1 MDKTEYHMKL
11 DEINRLVEAQ
21 DYEGAL
27 EIADTIEWKRVKSVR
42 TLCMVADIY
51 EVNGELEESMRMLQ
65 LAYKRSSVGKMI
77 LYRQVELSLKMGR
90 YDDAVK
96 YYNQY
101 LETAAN
107 DTSKYIL
114 KYKIYKAQNAPLE
127 DQIAILEEYKDRE
140 YTERWVYEL
149 ARLYKKAGKQN
160 KCIATCDDLILWF
173 GEGKYVTKAMELKMT
188 YVPLTPA
195 QKAKYDKR
203 NKEQEEKKPEVKVS
217 APERKVT
224 AETVAGISAAAMASL
239 QRASVIPAEKDTTE
253 KDTVANDAKVQEK
266 ASDENT
272 RIAEAAV
279 TAEMPEKPQEKIAEE
294 MPVRVDTKQ
303 LQEKLAKSFQEVL
316 SGFNR
321 TKVVNAFEA
330 LGRATGSEMSQEPVE
345 EENIEGYQVA
355 DLEPE
360 KVNEAKVSAERGEA
374 IAHRTE
380 ITETPEPEQIKEE
393 KPEDKEITSLQ
404 DMDLEALFAETSGM
418 FAEAAESR
426 QEELEKMGPVSEEKE
441 EITTEVQEK
450 EEPTVMIEESI
461 VTEEEP
467 KEMPELDADAEAA
480 MAAFEAS
487 LLMSLEEPQET
498 NEAAESEVVDEPEVV
513 IEPEAVDEPE
523 AVIEPEVVDE
533 PEAVIE
539 PEAVDEPEAVT
550 EPEVVDEPEAVIEP
564 ETVDEPEAAI
574 EPEVVDEP
582 EIVIEPEVV
591 DEPEVEIE
599 PEVVDEPE
607 VEIEPETVDEPEED
621 DDIKIVVPV
630 VRYEE
635 PNLEEQLL
643 AALRG
648 GDDTVEQDA
657 VEDENIIPDLDL
669 ALVMELQKEKDAPE
683 QVEEVVVEKSESVEN
698 EPEEVLSEIDQM
710 LADAEKEIELP
721 DELPE
726 AETPEEIKRRILD
739 NTRPEK
745 LSDEQKRLFSY
756 FAKVPG
762 MDEQILDA
770 IDGVYQHASEKTS
783 RRGNVAIMGSH
794 GTGKTRLSEGL
805 VKAICKELGLEAVK
819 YANLDASDM
828 NKKDPAMVI
837 SKMAGGFLLIE
848 RASFMTAETIEKL
861 SQAMDFRTDGMIL
874 IIEDDKANMRKLL
887 ADYPEFANK
896 FETVI
901 SIPVFTN
908 DELVTFARTYAKEN
922 GYRMDEM
929 GVLALYEL
937 IGNNQR
943 EDEPIT
949 IGKVKEMVDGAIRR
963 AGGARLGRRISKRHT
978 DENGRILLYEKD
990 FDV

>member
-195 QKAKYDKR
+195 HKAKYDKR

-380 ITETPEPEQIKEE
+380 ITETPEPEQIKE
-393 KPEDKEITSLQ
+393 
-404 DMDLEALFAETSGM
+404 
-418 FAEAAESR
+418 
-426 QEELEKMGPVSEEKE
+426 
-441 EITTEVQEK
+441 
-450 EEPTVMIEESI
+450 
-461 VTEEEP
+461 
-467 KEMPELDADAEAA
+467 
-480 MAAFEAS
+480 
-487 LLMSLEEPQET
+487 
-498 NEAAESEVVDEPEVV
+498 
-513 IEPEAVDEPE
+513 
-523 AVIEPEVVDE
+523 
-533 PEAVIE
+533 
-539 PEAVDEPEAVT
+539 
-550 EPEVVDEPEAVIEP
+550 
-564 ETVDEPEAAI
+564 
-574 EPEVVDEP
+574 
-582 EIVIEPEVV
+582 
-591 DEPEVEIE
+591 
-599 PEVVDEPE
+599 
-607 VEIEPETVDEPEED
+607 
-621 DDIKIVVPV
+621 
-630 VRYEE
+630 
-635 PNLEEQLL
+635 
-643 AALRG
+643 
-648 GDDTVEQDA
+648 
-657 VEDENIIPDLDL
+657 
-669 ALVMELQKEKDAPE
+669 
-683 QVEEVVVEKSESVEN
+683 
-698 EPEEVLSEIDQM
+698 
-710 LADAEKEIELP
+710 
-721 DELPE
+721 
-726 AETPEEIKRRILD
+726 
-739 NTRPEK
+739 
-745 LSDEQKRLFSY
+745 
-756 FAKVPG
+756 
-762 MDEQILDA
+762 
-770 IDGVYQHASEKTS
+770 
-783 RRGNVAIMGSH
+783 
-794 GTGKTRLSEGL
+794 
-805 VKAICKELGLEAVK
+805 
-819 YANLDASDM
+819 
-828 NKKDPAMVI
+828 
-837 SKMAGGFLLIE
+837 
-848 RASFMTAETIEKL
+848 
-861 SQAMDFRTDGMIL
+861 
-874 IIEDDKANMRKLL
+874 
-887 ADYPEFANK
+887 
-896 FETVI
+896 
-901 SIPVFTN
+901 
-908 DELVTFARTYAKEN
+908 
-922 GYRMDEM
+922 
-929 GVLALYEL
+929 
-937 IGNNQR
+937 
-943 EDEPIT
+943 
-949 IGKVKEMVDGAIRR
+949 
-963 AGGARLGRRISKRHT
+963 
-978 DENGRILLYEKD
+978 
-990 FDV
+990 

>member
-1 MDKTEYHMKL
+1 M
-11 DEINRLVEAQ
+11 
-21 DYEGAL
+21 
-27 EIADTIEWKRVKSVR
+27 
-42 TLCMVADIY
+42 
-51 EVNGELEESMRMLQ
+51 
-65 LAYKRSSVGKMI
+65 
-77 LYRQVELSLKMGR
+77 
-90 YDDAVK
+90 
-96 YYNQY
+96 
-101 LETAAN
+101 
-107 DTSKYIL
+107 
-114 KYKIYKAQNAPLE
+114 
-127 DQIAILEEYKDRE
+127 
-140 YTERWVYEL
+140 
-149 ARLYKKAGKQN
+149 
-160 KCIATCDDLILWF
+160 
-173 GEGKYVTKAMELKMT
+173 
-188 YVPLTPA
+188 
-195 QKAKYDKR
+195 
-203 NKEQEEKKPEVKVS
+203 
-217 APERKVT
+217 
-224 AETVAGISAAAMASL
+224 
-239 QRASVIPAEKDTTE
+239 IPAEKDTTE

-450 EEPTVMIEESI
+450 EEPTVTIEESI

-523 AVIEPEVVDE
+523 AVTEPEVVDE

-539 PEAVDEPEAVT
+539 PEAVDEPEV
-550 EPEVVDEPEAVIEP
+550 VIEP
-564 ETVDEPEAAI
+564 EA
-574 EPEVVDEP
+574 
-582 EIVIEPEVV
+582 V

-630 VRYEE
+630 IRYEE

>member
-393 KPEDKEITSLQ
+393 KPEDKEITSLL

-441 EITTEVQEK
+441 EITTEVQE
-450 EEPTVMIEESI
+450 EEDPTVMIEESI

-523 AVIEPEVVDE
+523 AV
-533 PEAVIE
+533 
-539 PEAVDEPEAVT
+539 T

-582 EIVIEPEVV
+582 E
-591 DEPEVEIE
+591 
-599 PEVVDEPE
+599 

-630 VRYEE
+630 IRYEE

>member
-380 ITETPEPEQIKEE
+380 ITETP
-393 KPEDKEITSLQ
+393 
-404 DMDLEALFAETSGM
+404 
-418 FAEAAESR
+418 
-426 QEELEKMGPVSEEKE
+426 V
-441 EITTEVQEK
+441 
-450 EEPTVMIEESI
+450 
-461 VTEEEP
+461 
-467 KEMPELDADAEAA
+467 
-480 MAAFEAS
+480 
-487 LLMSLEEPQET
+487 
-498 NEAAESEVVDEPEVV
+498 
-513 IEPEAVDEPE
+513 
-523 AVIEPEVVDE
+523 
-533 PEAVIE
+533 
-539 PEAVDEPEAVT
+539 
-550 EPEVVDEPEAVIEP
+550 
-564 ETVDEPEAAI
+564 
-574 EPEVVDEP
+574 
-582 EIVIEPEVV
+582 
-591 DEPEVEIE
+591 
-599 PEVVDEPE
+599 
-607 VEIEPETVDEPEED
+607 
-621 DDIKIVVPV
+621 
-630 VRYEE
+630 Y
-635 PNLEEQLL
+635 
-643 AALRG
+643 
-648 GDDTVEQDA
+648 
-657 VEDENIIPDLDL
+657 
-669 ALVMELQKEKDAPE
+669 
-683 QVEEVVVEKSESVEN
+683 
-698 EPEEVLSEIDQM
+698 
-710 LADAEKEIELP
+710 
-721 DELPE
+721 
-726 AETPEEIKRRILD
+726 RIW
-739 NTRPEK
+739 
-745 LSDEQKRLFSY
+745 
-756 FAKVPG
+756 
-762 MDEQILDA
+762 I
-770 IDGVYQHASEKTS
+770 
-783 RRGNVAIMGSH
+783 
-794 GTGKTRLSEGL
+794 
-805 VKAICKELGLEAVK
+805 
-819 YANLDASDM
+819 
-828 NKKDPAMVI
+828 
-837 SKMAGGFLLIE
+837 
-848 RASFMTAETIEKL
+848 
-861 SQAMDFRTDGMIL
+861 
-874 IIEDDKANMRKLL
+874 
-887 ADYPEFANK
+887 
-896 FETVI
+896 
-901 SIPVFTN
+901 
-908 DELVTFARTYAKEN
+908 
-922 GYRMDEM
+922 
-929 GVLALYEL
+929 
-937 IGNNQR
+937 
-943 EDEPIT
+943 
-949 IGKVKEMVDGAIRR
+949 
-963 AGGARLGRRISKRHT
+963 
-978 DENGRILLYEKD
+978 
-990 FDV
+990 

>member
-1 MDKTEYHMKL
+1 M
-11 DEINRLVEAQ
+11 
-21 DYEGAL
+21 
-27 EIADTIEWKRVKSVR
+27 
-42 TLCMVADIY
+42 
-51 EVNGELEESMRMLQ
+51 
-65 LAYKRSSVGKMI
+65 
-77 LYRQVELSLKMGR
+77 
-90 YDDAVK
+90 
-96 YYNQY
+96 
-101 LETAAN
+101 
-107 DTSKYIL
+107 
-114 KYKIYKAQNAPLE
+114 
-127 DQIAILEEYKDRE
+127 
-140 YTERWVYEL
+140 
-149 ARLYKKAGKQN
+149 
-160 KCIATCDDLILWF
+160 
-173 GEGKYVTKAMELKMT
+173 
-188 YVPLTPA
+188 
-195 QKAKYDKR
+195 
-203 NKEQEEKKPEVKVS
+203 
-217 APERKVT
+217 
-224 AETVAGISAAAMASL
+224 
-239 QRASVIPAEKDTTE
+239 
-253 KDTVANDAKVQEK
+253 
-266 ASDENT
+266 
-272 RIAEAAV
+272 
-279 TAEMPEKPQEKIAEE
+279 
-294 MPVRVDTKQ
+294 
-303 LQEKLAKSFQEVL
+303 
-316 SGFNR
+316 
-321 TKVVNAFEA
+321 
-330 LGRATGSEMSQEPVE
+330 
-345 EENIEGYQVA
+345 A

-450 EEPTVMIEESI
+450 EEPTVTIEESI

-523 AVIEPEVVDE
+523 AVTEPEVVDE

-539 PEAVDEPEAVT
+539 PEAVDEPEV
-550 EPEVVDEPEAVIEP
+550 VIEP
-564 ETVDEPEAAI
+564 EA
-574 EPEVVDEP
+574 
-582 EIVIEPEVV
+582 V

-630 VRYEE
+630 IRYEE

>member
-441 EITTEVQEK
+441 EITTEVQEE
-450 EEPTVMIEESI
+450 EEPTVTIEESI

-523 AVIEPEVVDE
+523 AV
-533 PEAVIE
+533 
-539 PEAVDEPEAVT
+539 T
-550 EPEVVDEPEAVIEP
+550 EPEVVNEPEAVIEP

-574 EPEVVDEP
+574 ELEVVDEP
-582 EIVIEPEVV
+582 EIV
-591 DEPEVEIE
+591 
-599 PEVVDEPE
+599 
-607 VEIEPETVDEPEED
+607 IEPETVDEPEED

-630 VRYEE
+630 IRYEE